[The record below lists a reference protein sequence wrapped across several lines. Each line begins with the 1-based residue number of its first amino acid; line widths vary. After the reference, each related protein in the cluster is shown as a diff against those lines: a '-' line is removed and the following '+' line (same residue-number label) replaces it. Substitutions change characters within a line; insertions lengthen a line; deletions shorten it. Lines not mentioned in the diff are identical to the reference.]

1 MYSNVSGCEV
11 LGVFSKS
18 NQKKCE
24 DKRTALYEQH
34 ITKQTSADAD
44 LMLSQAAFAQA
55 SKGDGS
61 WTATQ
66 TAGVLLASLAGIAL
80 LFVVIKKVGAKK
92 AS

>member
-1 MYSNVSGCEV
+1 MYSNVGGCEIKH
-11 LGVFSKS
+11 LFNKD
-18 NQKKCE
+18 KRKACE
-24 DKRTALYEQH
+24 DAWYAKQS
-34 ITKQTSADAD
+34 TKQTSADAD

-80 LFVVIKKVGAKK
+80 LFVIIKKVGAKK